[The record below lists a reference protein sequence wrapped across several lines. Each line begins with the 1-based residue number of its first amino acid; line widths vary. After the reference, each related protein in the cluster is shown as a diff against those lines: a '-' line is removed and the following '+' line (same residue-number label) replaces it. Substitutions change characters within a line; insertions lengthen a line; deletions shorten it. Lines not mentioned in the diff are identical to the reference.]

1 MTEAST
7 ADWSLDVAM
16 APDGAAGRIAA
27 NINKRGKRAFGV
39 LKTTNEYVGVVRAN
53 EFELWERQQRAVH
66 ARGRVVPRHR
76 GSRVEVSLV
85 IPRRTR
91 FLVGLFFALYLL
103 VSLGIATQP
112 PDPGVSAGE
121 VVVSIVGA
129 GVLVALF
136 AAGARSQ
143 RADLRKFFERVFED
157 VAKI

>member
-1 MTEAST
+1 VTD
-7 ADWSLDVAM
+7 DWSLDLAI

-27 NINKRGKRAFGV
+27 NINKRSKRAFGV
-39 LKTTNEYVGVVRAN
+39 LKTTNEYVGIVHAR

-103 VSLGIATQP
+103 VSLGIATRP
-112 PDPGVSAGE
+112 PDPSISAGE
-121 VVVSIVGA
+121 VLIAVAGA

-136 AAGARSQ
+136 TAGARRQ

-157 VAKI
+157 VARI

>member
-1 MTEAST
+1 MTEAIR
-7 ADWSLDVAM
+7 ADWSLDLAM

-112 PDPGVSAGE
+112 PDPGVAVQVRLSSPLA
-121 VVVSIVGA
+121 VRVIV
-129 GVLVALF
+129 
-136 AAGARSQ
+136 
-143 RADLRKFFERVFED
+143 
-157 VAKI
+157 

>member
-1 MTEAST
+1 VTE
-7 ADWSLDVAM
+7 DWSLDLAM
-16 APDGAAGRIAA
+16 APDGAAGRIAS
-27 NINKRGKRAFGV
+27 NINRRSKRAFGV

-76 GSRVEVSLV
+76 GSRVEVSLL

-91 FLVGLFFALYLL
+91 FLIGVFFALYLL

-112 PDPGVSAGE
+112 PDPSVSAGE
-121 VVVSIVGA
+121 TLVALAGA

-136 AAGARSQ
+136 TAGARSQ

-157 VAKI
+157 VAKL

>member
-1 MTEAST
+1 MSEDLA
-7 ADWSLDVAM
+7 LDLAI
-16 APDGAAGRIAA
+16 APDGAIGRIGAS
-27 NINKRGKRAFGV
+27 INKRGKRAFGV
-39 LKTTNEYVGVVRAN
+39 LKTANEYVGVVRAN

-66 ARGRVVPRHR
+66 ARGRVVARHR
-76 GSRVEVSLV
+76 GSRVEVNLV

-112 PDPGVSAGE
+112 PDPSISAGE
-121 VVVSIVGA
+121 VLVSIVGA

-143 RADLRKFFERVFED
+143 RADLRKFFDRVFDD
-157 VAKI
+157 VAKV